1 MICPPVRPPRPK
13 AGSQRQNLCC
23 FDPIIPYRKYLRNPQ
38 KNSSLQRS
46 SRPAQIAGTLP
57 SRFRFLLHPAGFCCM
72 IEKSGKFRDFWCMIR
87 TFSGMIRTSVPEG
100 CPMMRLTPLSLAANT
115 IFYLI
120 LAVMYCRVLTR
131 RFSWPFTLLGLT
143 VGYLLYIIPTKFMP
157 YADAER
163 MLFGLVTFP
172 LTPIVLFRD
181 KWYKSLLCAFAGL
194 VAMAGSDLLSVS
206 WLLTPEQLRQGLTFQ
221 PIPVQLAVYAIFLST
236 DGLLMF
242 LFTLLMN
249 RYQNRLSGREWA
261 LYLAFPA
268 SQYLLIYGWVIFLRT
283 DFILRRVLMLLLA
296 LAICTA
302 ADALLFTAIRGM
314 AQRSEL
320 KARNDLLARQIDRQ
334 NEHYAALT
342 AQYENLRRIRH
353 DISSHLY
360 TMQLLLQEGQYD
372 EAAAYSAEVTEA
384 CRFRSDLGACENPV
398 VDAFLFSRTEE
409 LRAQG
414 YTLQLQVC
422 IPAETGIRNA
432 DMVVAFGNLLDNA
445 AEACRDAGEK
455 RLSLSARMD
464 RGFLCI
470 EVRNPAPAAPARH
483 SRRIPE
489 LERGIGSHILR
500 ALAETYEGSYALT
513 PSGGE
518 CTASLLLK
526 GAAA

>member
-1 MICPPVRPPRPK
+1 
-13 AGSQRQNLCC
+13 
-23 FDPIIPYRKYLRNPQ
+23 
-38 KNSSLQRS
+38 
-46 SRPAQIAGTLP
+46 
-57 SRFRFLLHPAGFCCM
+57 
-72 IEKSGKFRDFWCMIR
+72 
-87 TFSGMIRTSVPEG
+87 
-100 CPMMRLTPLSLAANT
+100 MMRLTPLSLAANT
-115 IFYLI
+115 VFFLI

-131 RFSWPFTLLGLT
+131 RFSWPVTLLGLT

-334 NEHYAALT
+334 NLPLP
-342 AQYENLRRIRH
+342 LRSRRVR
-353 DISSHLY
+353 
-360 TMQLLLQEGQYD
+360 EPR
-372 EAAAYSAEVTEA
+372 
-384 CRFRSDLGACENPV
+384 CR
-398 VDAFLFSRTEE
+398 
-409 LRAQG
+409 
-414 YTLQLQVC
+414 
-422 IPAETGIRNA
+422 
-432 DMVVAFGNLLDNA
+432 
-445 AEACRDAGEK
+445 
-455 RLSLSARMD
+455 RLSLLPHGGAARA
-464 RGFLCI
+464 GLY
-470 EVRNPAPAAPARH
+470 PAAAGLHSRGDGHPQRRHGRRLRKPPRQRRRGLPRRRREASFSLGPHGPRLPVYRGPQPGPGRAHTAQPPHPGAGARH
-483 SRRIPE
+483 RLAHPP
-489 LERGIGSHILR
+489 R
-500 ALAETYEGSYALT
+500 A
-513 PSGGE
+513 GGD
-518 CTASLLLK
+518 L
-526 GAAA
+526 

>member
-1 MICPPVRPPRPK
+1 
-13 AGSQRQNLCC
+13 
-23 FDPIIPYRKYLRNPQ
+23 
-38 KNSSLQRS
+38 
-46 SRPAQIAGTLP
+46 
-57 SRFRFLLHPAGFCCM
+57 
-72 IEKSGKFRDFWCMIR
+72 
-87 TFSGMIRTSVPEG
+87 
-100 CPMMRLTPLSLAANT
+100 MMRLTPLSLAANT
-115 IFYLI
+115 VFFLI

-414 YTLQLQVC
+414 YALQLQVC

-470 EVRNPAPAAPARH
+470 EIRNPAPAAPARH

-500 ALAETYEGSYALT
+500 ALAETYEGSDALT

>member
-1 MICPPVRPPRPK
+1 
-13 AGSQRQNLCC
+13 
-23 FDPIIPYRKYLRNPQ
+23 
-38 KNSSLQRS
+38 
-46 SRPAQIAGTLP
+46 
-57 SRFRFLLHPAGFCCM
+57 
-72 IEKSGKFRDFWCMIR
+72 
-87 TFSGMIRTSVPEG
+87 
-100 CPMMRLTPLSLAANT
+100 MMRLTPLSLAANT
-115 IFYLI
+115 VFFLI

-249 RYQNRLSGREWA
+249 RYQNRLSGREW
-261 LYLAFPA
+261 
-268 SQYLLIYGWVIFLRT
+268 
-283 DFILRRVLMLLLA
+283 A

>member
-1 MICPPVRPPRPK
+1 
-13 AGSQRQNLCC
+13 
-23 FDPIIPYRKYLRNPQ
+23 
-38 KNSSLQRS
+38 
-46 SRPAQIAGTLP
+46 
-57 SRFRFLLHPAGFCCM
+57 
-72 IEKSGKFRDFWCMIR
+72 
-87 TFSGMIRTSVPEG
+87 
-100 CPMMRLTPLSLAANT
+100 
-115 IFYLI
+115 
-120 LAVMYCRVLTR
+120 
-131 RFSWPFTLLGLT
+131 
-143 VGYLLYIIPTKFMP
+143 
-157 YADAER
+157 
-163 MLFGLVTFP
+163 
-172 LTPIVLFRD
+172 
-181 KWYKSLLCAFAGL
+181 
-194 VAMAGSDLLSVS
+194 
-206 WLLTPEQLRQGLTFQ
+206 
-221 PIPVQLAVYAIFLST
+221 
-236 DGLLMF
+236 
-242 LFTLLMN
+242 MN
-249 RYQNRLSGREWA
+249 GYQNRLSGREWA

-445 AEACRDAGEK
+445 GRGLPRRRREASFSLGPHGP
-455 RLSLSARMD
+455 RLPVY
-464 RGFLCI
+464 RGPQPGPGRTCTGT
-470 EVRNPAPAAPARH
+470 APL
-483 SRRIPE
+483 PE

-518 CTASLLLK
+518 CHGPPSSEGGGGHDPHCDL
-526 GAAA
+526 